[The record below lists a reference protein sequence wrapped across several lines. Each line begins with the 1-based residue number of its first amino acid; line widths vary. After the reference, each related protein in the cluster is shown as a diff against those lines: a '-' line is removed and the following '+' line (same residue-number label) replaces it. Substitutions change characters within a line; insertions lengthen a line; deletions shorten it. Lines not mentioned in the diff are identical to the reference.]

1 MPDPFQGLSQIATIW
16 VKLIGMI
23 RFAVLITSTAL
34 LLASPAAAIQEVVL
48 GPRAPSFAAAASA
61 GLGWETLPMPSSA
74 PMQAF
79 EASGFGTSARDPRQW
94 AFTSGE
100 TVRTG
105 SFLFNA
111 SSGPSWSMASPLGFS
126 SSMSRF
132 GGLGGGFGGGLGD
145 LGFTTRSTSAVMAAE
160 NLMFYTS
167 VGRTTYGG
175 GASAVPSIG
184 LGVSMSPAAQMDV
197 RTGFMMELMPGISF
211 GMEAAFQPAP
221 R

>member
-1 MPDPFQGLSQIATIW
+1 MI
-16 VKLIGMI
+16 VMI
-23 RFAVLITSTAL
+23 RFAVLIASSAL
-34 LLASPAAAIQEVVL
+34 LLAGPAAAIQEVVL
-48 GPRAPSFAAAASA
+48 GPRAPSFAAAAST

-74 PMQAF
+74 PVQAF
-79 EASGFGTSARDPRQW
+79 EAPGFGTSARDPRQW

-100 TVRTG
+100 TVRMG
-105 SFLFNA
+105 SLLFNT

-126 SSMSRF
+126 SSMLRF
-132 GGLGGGFGGGLGD
+132 GGLGGGFGD

-184 LGVSMSPAAQMDV
+184 LGVSMSPATQMDV
-197 RTGFMMELMPGISF
+197 RTGFKMELMPGISF

>member
-1 MPDPFQGLSQIATIW
+1 M
-16 VKLIGMI
+16 V
-23 RFAVLITSTAL
+23 RFAILLASSSSL
-34 LLASPAAAIQEVVL
+34 LLAGPAAAIQEVVL
-48 GPRAPSFAAAASA
+48 GRRAPSFAAAASA
-61 GLGWETLPMPSSA
+61 GLGWETLPMPLSA
-74 PMQAF
+74 PVQAF
-79 EASGFGTSARDPRQW
+79 ETPGIGTSARDPRRW

-105 SFLFNA
+105 SFLFNT

-184 LGVSMSPAAQMDV
+184 LGVSMTPATQMDV
-197 RTGFMMELMPGISF
+197 RTGFKMELMPGLTF
-211 GMEAAFQPAP
+211 GAEAAFSQPT